1 MQVGARVNLDSVL
14 KLGVDAGGLRELRA
28 AIEKAK
34 PDLARTEGLDK
45 LEVSVIAQQ
54 AKLLGRPQL
63 ADALERVFSGARPSK
78 VNTRLTL
85 KPEQVPTPRVSLG
98 EAREVPAG
106 SGTLSPKQLDT
117 FRPQLEALMAA
128 RARSNA
134 PTVALDADPIDARAL
149 AEILRTDA
157 HRLAGLPSL
166 EAGMTRASIVRLEGV
181 VAEALRPATATR
193 AVTLDLP
200 STFTPVAGANGARVF
215 HKVQLDRVSATRGEA
230 VDGRAP
236 LKLQGFVDERLAIQ
250 VPKGHGL
257 FVIDAMGNEIAA
269 RAPRVKRPIDGQETE
284 VVELGR
290 SAFGQD
296 GKGPITIKV
305 VDPSGAAIFQD
316 SFGFGPPPSA
326 FSRVFA
332 EGSIGLA
339 SAPAEPVAR
348 WAMDRA
354 TGPQGKATPPGRR
367 PSLELAGAPGLADTL
382 VIQRDGER
390 FAVDELARLLGTP
403 RSRPQAFRTK
413 DATLTIEG
421 RVGSAL
427 DEKPD
432 ELMLPFRIRSSRLA
446 EGTHFA
452 DPYPMQSGWTELGVD
467 GFTHRSATGAELA
480 RFDPFDP
487 KQDLNLR
494 KN

>member
-1 MQVGARVNLDSVL
+1 MQVHARVNLDSVL

-34 PDLARTEGLDK
+34 PELARTEGLDK
-45 LEVSVIAQQ
+45 LEISVIAQQ

-63 ADALERVFSGARPSK
+63 ADALERVFTGARPTK
-78 VNTRLTL
+78 VNTRLAL
-85 KPEQVPTPRVSLG
+85 KPEQIPTPRVSIG
-98 EAREVPAG
+98 EATAVPAG
-106 SGTLSPKQLDT
+106 SGTLSPKQLAAAKPHLD
-117 FRPQLEALMAA
+117 ALMDA
-128 RARSNA
+128 RARSKA
-134 PTVALDADPIDARAL
+134 STVALDADPIDARAL

-157 HRLAGLPSL
+157 HRLTSLPSL
-166 EAGMTRASIVRLEGV
+166 QTGMTRAALVQLEGV
-181 VAEALRPATATR
+181 VAEALRPATTTR
-193 AVTLDLP
+193 AATLDLP
-200 STFTPVAGANGARVF
+200 STFTPVGGANGVRVF
-215 HKVQLDRVSATRGEA
+215 HKVQLDRVSASRGEA

-236 LKLQGFVDERLAIQ
+236 LKLQGFVDERLAIH

-269 RAPRVKRPIDGQETE
+269 RAPRTKRPIDGQDTE
-284 VVELGR
+284 LVELGR

-305 VDPSGAAIFQD
+305 VDPSGASIFQD
-316 SFGFGPPPSA
+316 TFGFGAPPPP

-339 SAPAEPVAR
+339 SAPADPVAR

-354 TGPQGKATPPGRR
+354 SGPRGNATPPGRR

-413 DATLTIEG
+413 DATFTVEG

-432 ELMLPFRIRSSRLA
+432 EVMLPFRIRSSRLG
-446 EGTHFA
+446 EGTHFGE
-452 DPYPMQSGWTELGVD
+452 PYPMHSGWTELGVD
-467 GFTHRSATGAELA
+467 GFTHRSANGAELA